1 MLSPTF
7 VLWDVGY
14 PLYTYGSI
22 FILILIIWKVKRSH
36 QGLKL
41 EPTRSC
47 CRCHQKVRQR
57 AKDGASGDRRASKKV
72 AEKTQELL
80 SLMKSHGWL
89 PQKGSVRQLLCADPS
104 CLVCNAVALETQQLL
119 AGENISSGASQV
131 SSCLEITSM
140 SSGSFEKTLEKPS
153 QQSRELSMAS
163 LTSTLSQLT
172 DQKSL
177 TQTAAQS
184 PSILSIQDYLTKH
197 LPLGQGLSSSD
208 VPRATES
215 VTPSRLE
222 GPKVPVNQKK
232 TRSSEI
238 AQGNQGQQPLKSQV
252 PLLPLNPELTNLTH
266 PMALHMALPAHLPFL
281 SPEVLRLLELHVRK
295 WMHFQRWG
303 LPRRVEES
311 LKQLMPDPPLFNQP
325 GNNQPV
331 SLILNNIS
339 KASVEKLG
347 TISHQTWGS
356 CMTGQP
362 IQAFWVSEWS
372 IIDREQRYHSQQTSN
387 HMALT
392 LPPPAVKVLRD
403 IYPLSGGQDDDS
415 GGHLQQKYSQLFC
428 GLPSLH
434 SESLVATFLGS
445 EGFSTNRSMSKTPLN
460 VPFLFNELSFL
471 SLLPKS
477 RPHSPLSS
485 ASPSPY
491 WASPPD
497 HQQAQMNVPFLTLA
511 ECEALEW
518 HLLQRQLQL
527 QWGLP
532 AVFQRAQQGHGPM
545 TYKPHD
551 MAQSPEIVDPSW
563 PGKHIS
569 VFTRELLFF
578 PEHAKRLL
586 EFHLQKQLIHHRW
599 GLPQKI
605 QQSIQLLLSPTD
617 QQALPWNST
626 ALANVHVSQ
635 PAAPEANGSTDL
647 FSPNMSP
654 LLHPMPYLLSRAK
667 AILQRHIDMKCKQ
680 IRQGNVPAPV
690 ASSWDCRIPG
700 GLAVASFP
708 CIPESKPVELQAAAD
723 SDLPQDIM
731 PWMPTALGCQQQASS
746 DASNEHSKLSQALS
760 EVAIEK
766 LETTLRHKYLAF
778 LSGLP
783 ALYYVALSRAMIP
796 AIASQCTIT
805 EMVPEP
811 FVCPTEHQTQAILC
825 EDQCIDPEPDFE
837 DANETSADSA
847 QEFQT
852 EVQEEGVM
860 EVVPPECQGEPI
872 SNYSLQTPVLNKL
885 NFHLRKKALEIQ
897 LGIPIKARESREQ
910 IIAVPDNI
918 STKETCE
925 ESLNSQ
931 GKTLL
936 QELPLPPDSPYAP
949 DPQWAH
955 LKDQLAIELKSVQQ
969 SQNQARS
976 RAIPHGS
983 AHWTSKIAQPSGDKT
998 EAQVLCVQMEAEVN
1012 NPSLE
1017 KAWSPEPHSP
1027 SKSKDSAKVS
1037 SLTVKREDVRK
1048 PKTAGDYGEG
1058 DAGFGLSTIRE
1069 KRHPAEDQRPAGT
1082 LLNRTL
1088 RGPWGRSHNLPRAA
1102 PGQQRSLQRC
1112 PQFKLAEL
1120 PPGVPGGKASEKN
1133 NLQDNQTKL
1142 GVIIKA
1148 ERIPETAQCMVPH
1161 SSQAQPFLNELI
1173 QGKPLHGQ
1181 ILQGRATGAH
1191 AHRSPSLPESGLRN
1205 KMKHFL
1211 HCINPK
1217 TKGKEHEKSILSGAE
1232 KAAKTR
1238 KKFVEKVSAPT
1249 KDPVARAKSKKT
1261 TGDINFQSPRTEMQ
1275 VGLAFLHG
1283 PQSRDSQL
1291 WKLSHKVHSSSVLGQ
1306 LCYCPRH
1313 CHREACASQS
1323 GSLP

>member
-1 MLSPTF
+1 MAR
-7 VLWDVGY
+7 
-14 PLYTYGSI
+14 
-22 FILILIIWKVKRSH
+22 K
-36 QGLKL
+36 
-41 EPTRSC
+41 
-47 CRCHQKVRQR
+47 
-57 AKDGASGDRRASKKV
+57 ASRKE
-72 AEKTQELL
+72 AEKRQELL
-80 SLMKSHGWL
+80 SLMKSQGWL
-89 PQKGSVRQLLCADPS
+89 PQEGSVRRLLCAES
-104 CLVCNAVALETQQLL
+104 CCHVCNAVAQEIQQLL
-119 AGENISSGASQV
+119 LGEKSLISISSRASQV
-131 SSCLEITSM
+131 SSCLKIFSM
-140 SSGSFEKTLEKPS
+140 SSDSFEKSLDS
-153 QQSRELSMAS
+153 QESKEPSMAS

-184 PSILSIQDYLTKH
+184 PSVVNIQDYLAKH
-197 LPLGQGLSSSD
+197 LHLGQRIPPSD
-208 VPRATES
+208 VPRGTES

-222 GPKVPVNQKK
+222 ELKVPVNQMMMK
-232 TRSSEI
+232 RSSEI
-238 AQGNQGQQPLKSQV
+238 AQENQGQQPLKSQV

-311 LKQLMPDPPLFNQP
+311 LKQFIPDPPLFYQP

-331 SLILNNIS
+331 SLILNNTS
-339 KASVEKLG
+339 VTSVEKLG
-347 TISHQTWGS
+347 TISHQIWGS
-356 CMTGQP
+356 HMTGQP

-372 IIDREQRYHSQQTSN
+372 IMDPEQRHHSQQTSKP
-387 HMALT
+387 MALT
-392 LPPPAVKVLRD
+392 LPPPTVKVLRS
-403 IYPLSGGQDDDS
+403 IYPLSGGQADDS

-477 RPHSPLSS
+477 RPHSPPSS
-485 ASPSPY
+485 ASPSLY

-532 AVFQRAQQGHGPM
+532 AVFQGAQQGHGPM
-545 TYKPHD
+545 INEPYDT
-551 MAQSPEIVDPSW
+551 AQSPEMVDPSW

-569 VFTRELLFF
+569 VFTRDLLFF
-578 PEHAKRLL
+578 PEHSKRLL

-605 QQSIQLLLSPTD
+605 QQSLQLILSPTD

-635 PAAPEANGSTDL
+635 PAAPETNGSTDL

-654 LLHPMPYLLSRAK
+654 VLHPMPYLLSQVK
-667 AILQRHIDMKCKQ
+667 TILQRHINSKCRQ
-680 IRQGNVPAPV
+680 ILQGTLPALV
-690 ASSWDCRIPG
+690 ASSWDCRIPRG
-700 GLAVASFP
+700 QIVASFP
-708 CIPESKPVELQAAAD
+708 CISESKPVELQAAAD
-723 SDLPQDIM
+723 PDLPQDVM
-731 PWMPTALGCQQQASS
+731 PWIPIALDCQQQASS
-746 DASNEHSKLSQALS
+746 DAIIEHSKLSQALS

-825 EDQCIDPEPDFE
+825 KDQCIDPEPDFKE
-837 DANETSADSA
+837 ANETSAGSA

-860 EVVPPECQGEPI
+860 EVVPPECQEETI

-910 IIAVPDNI
+910 IVAVPDNI

-983 AHWTSKIAQPSGDKT
+983 AHWTSKITQPSGDKT

-1037 SLTVKREDVRK
+1037 SLTVKGEDVGK

-1088 RGPWGRSHNLPRAA
+1088 RGPWRRSHNLPRAA
-1102 PGQQRSLQRC
+1102 LSQRSPQSC
-1112 PQFKLAEL
+1112 PQFKLVEL
-1120 PPGVPGGKASEKN
+1120 PPRVPWEKPSEKN
-1133 NLQDNQTKL
+1133 DLQENQTKL

-1148 ERIPETAQCMVPH
+1148 ERIPETAQRMVLQA
-1161 SSQAQPFLNELI
+1161 SQAQPFLDQQI
-1173 QGKPLHGQ
+1173 QGKPLHSQIFQGQ
-1181 ILQGRATGAH
+1181 VTVGH

-1205 KMKHFL
+1205 KVRHFL

-1217 TKGKEHEKSILSGAE
+1217 TEGKEHNESILSAAE

-1238 KKFVEKVSAPT
+1238 KKIVQKISAPS
-1249 KDPVARAKSKKT
+1249 KDPMARAKSKRT
-1261 TGDINFQSPRTEMQ
+1261 TGNPNFQSPCTEMQ
-1275 VGLAFLHG
+1275 VGLAFLPG
-1283 PQSRDSQL
+1283 PQSCNNQL
-1291 WKLSHKVHSSSVLGQ
+1291 WQLSHQVQSASVLGQ
-1306 LCYCPRH
+1306 LRYCPQH
-1313 CHREACASQS
+1313 CHRVACASQS